1 MPETIL
7 LLRALEASGSPD
19 FENILKQEIE
29 ALGADRLPLVQALT
43 AGNYIAS
50 NAIQAMILAVT
61 QEKDCIRVK
70 AGIFFEGILAGC
82 SCADDPT
89 PVEPQSEYCEI
100 QFDIDRA
107 TARAS
112 VSLLP

>member
-1 MPETIL
+1 MAETVL
-7 LLRALEASGSPD
+7 FPRVLEASGHPD
-19 FENILKQEIE
+19 FENILKQDIE

-43 AGNYIAS
+43 TGNYIAG

-100 QFDIDRA
+100 QFNIDRA
-107 TARAS
+107 TARVM